1 MEYYCSFLG
10 TICFRLD
17 FEAEACILSSIDD
30 PNIACV
36 LGVNLDDDPWFFV
49 REFSDQG
56 DLTQYLQDHV
66 AESSLS
72 TASGI
77 QTLRYN
83 LLNMNCINR

>member
-1 MEYYCSFLG
+1 MEYCYSFLE

-30 PNIACV
+30 PNIARV
-36 LGVNLDDDPWFFV
+36 LGVNLDDDPWFFI
-49 REFSDQG
+49 REFSEQG

-72 TASGI
+72 TTSGI
-77 QTLRYN
+77 QTLRCN
-83 LLNMNCINR
+83 LRNINCKYK

>member
-77 QTLRYN
+77 QTLRYSTPHV
-83 LLNMNCINR
+83 RK

>member
-1 MEYYCSFLG
+1 MHCCSSLG

-30 PNIACV
+30 PNIARV
-36 LGVNLDDDPWFFV
+36 LGVNLDEDPWFFV

-72 TASGI
+72 TTSGI

-83 LLNMNCINR
+83 LLNMNCKNKS